1 MMFFV
6 PVNFVEILVSFG
18 VPQSE
23 VERFASILTPGSA
36 YIIAADPTDTNTV
49 VTFEY
54 TTVGGEAIDGFSEV
68 IVNVP
73 VPEGELVITEDGTY
87 DVTQYSSVIVDVID
101 TEPGEDFDGTIVISG
116 EAQEEDELAG
126 TWVFNTSHL
135 GLEFDWG
142 VSYSWN
148 VNFNSNN
155 NDYNTLTVGQYDD
168 PDLALPSYLKYGD
181 DYAMNYNEWTS
192 DAYKTIAITS
202 KLAEV
207 ENGAELLAY
216 LKANAT
222 KQGSEVVEYYTTSI
236 TYNSLT
242 TRIDAAG
249 QKTTLGMKGLKATS
263 DIEIDFGSKG
273 FVIYNG
279 QTTSVKAGQTAT
291 LICVGKQLVDDVIID
306 TTSIRYTVEI
316 TESGSML
323 VLDGHTTEENE
334 NGTTVVLE

>member
-54 TTVGGEAIDGFSEV
+54 TTVGEAIDGFSEV
-68 IVNVP
+68 TVNVP

-87 DVTQYSSVIVDVID
+87 DVTQYSSVVVDVID

-126 TWVFNTSHL
+126 TWVFNDYPSFTETGIHY
-135 GLEFDWG
+135 D
-142 VSYSWN
+142 
-148 VNFNSNN
+148 VNFTSNE
-155 NDYNTLTVGQYDD
+155 NTYTRMGHDEDSGGLGMVALYYDSTEVFN
-168 PDLALPSYLKYGD
+168 PDAGG
-181 DYAMNYNEWTS
+181 EWTNE
-192 DAYKTIAITS
+192 AYKIININS
-202 KLAEV
+202 KLSEV
-207 ENGAELLAY
+207 TNGDTLLTW

-222 KQGSEVVEYYTTSI
+222 KQESEVVEYYTTSI

-263 DIEIDFGSKG
+263 DIEIGFGSKG

-291 LICVGKQLVDDVIID
+291 LICAGKQLVDDVIID